1 VVVLLDGIAVSS
13 RLRSLPNSLTPPPIP
28 PTERRAHARIA
39 VPLNVRV
46 LAGKKEVEMQARDI
60 SRSGI
65 FLFSRNPPGQVGAV
79 LTLRLSLT
87 AGIKPVE
94 VRAEIVRVVLDPE
107 DKKGGVL
114 GFGAH
119 FVELMPDKERDLLNL
134 LDRAMLGRG
143 SMRRIYPRVYHLI
156 EVRARSKTELRAIL
170 HDIGEG
176 GVGLNL
182 DRTLQIDEEVALEIN
197 RGRGEQVL
205 KLQGWVTSCVSS
217 GAGTYRVGLRFGPTP
232 APVRAELQAFLKK
245 LYSK

>member
-1 VVVLLDGIAVSS
+1 M
-13 RLRSLPNSLTPPPIP
+13 RTPTPL
-28 PTERRAHARIA
+28 ERRAHARVA
-39 VPLNVRV
+39 VPILVRMV
-46 LAGKKEVEMQARDI
+46 SGKKEVELVARDI

-65 FLFSRNPPGQVGAV
+65 FLFSRDPPGQVGTV

-107 DKKGGVL
+107 DKRGLVL

-119 FVELMPDKERDLLNL
+119 FVEMTPGKEKDLLNL

-170 HDIGEG
+170 QDIGEG
-176 GVGLNL
+176 GVGLTL
-182 DRTLQIDEEVALEIN
+182 ERSLQIDEEVALEIS
-197 RGRGEQVL
+197 RAKGEAPL
-205 KLQGWVTSCVSS
+205 KLQGWVTSCVPAGSS
-217 GAGTYRVGLRFGPTP
+217 PAAFRVGLRFGRTP
-232 APVRAELQAFLKK
+232 APVRADLQVFLKK

>member
-1 VVVLLDGIAVSS
+1 LS
-13 RLRSLPNSLTPPPIP
+13 PPLSPM
-28 PTERRAHARIA
+28 ERRAHARIA

-46 LAGKKEVEMQARDI
+46 LAGKKELELAARDI

-65 FLFSRNPPGQVGAV
+65 FLFSPNPPGQVGTV

-94 VRAEIVRVVLDPE
+94 VKAEIVRVVLDPV

-119 FVELMPDKERDLLNL
+119 FVELTPAREQDLLNL

-170 HDIGEG
+170 QDIGEG

-182 DRTLQIDEEVALEIN
+182 DRPMQLDEEVALEIA
-197 RGRGEQVL
+197 RAREGPL
-205 KLQGWVTSCVSS
+205 KLQGWVTSCTGS
-217 GAGTYRVGLRFGPTP
+217 GQGTFRVGLRFGRITQ
-232 APVRAELQAFLKK
+232 PVRVELQSFLKK

>member
-1 VVVLLDGIAVSS
+1 
-13 RLRSLPNSLTPPPIP
+13 LPISTNSL
-28 PTERRAHARIA
+28 ERRAHARIA
-39 VPLNVRV
+39 VPLNVRLLV
-46 LAGKKEVEMQARDI
+46 GKKEVELAARDV

-65 FLFSRNPPGQVGAV
+65 FLFSSSPPGQVGTMI
-79 LTLRLSLT
+79 TLRLSLT

-94 VRAEIVRVVLDPE
+94 VKAEIVRVVLDPE

-119 FVELMPDKERDLLNL
+119 FVDLTPGKEQDVLNL

-143 SMRRIYPRVYHLI
+143 SRRRIYPRVYHLI

-170 HDIGEG
+170 QDIGEG

-182 DRTLQIDEEVALEIN
+182 DRPLLIDEEVALEIA
-197 RGRGEQVL
+197 RTRGEPVL
-205 KLQGWVTSCVSS
+205 KLQGLVTSCT
-217 GAGTYRVGLRFGPTP
+217 GLGQGPFRVGLRFVRVTQPTR
-232 APVRAELQAFLKK
+232 VDLQAFLKK

>member
-1 VVVLLDGIAVSS
+1 L
-13 RLRSLPNSLTPPPIP
+13 LTP
-28 PTERRAHARIA
+28 TSAQERRAHARIA
-39 VPLNVRV
+39 VPLDVRV
-46 LAGKKEVEMQARDI
+46 LAGKKELELPARDI

-65 FLFSRNPPGQVGAV
+65 FLFSPNPPGQVGTV
-79 LTLRLSLT
+79 ITLRLSLT

-94 VRAEIVRVVLDPE
+94 VKAEIVRVVLDPE

-119 FVELMPDKERDLLNL
+119 FVELTPAKERDLLNL

-143 SMRRIYPRVYHLI
+143 SRRRIYPRVYHLI

-170 HDIGEG
+170 QDIGEG

-182 DRTLQIDEEVALEIN
+182 DRSLPVDEEVALEIA
-197 RGRGEQVL
+197 RGRGEPPL
-205 KLQGWVTSCVSS
+205 KLQGWVTSCA
-217 GAGTYRVGLRFGPTP
+217 GAGQGAFRVGLRFSRITQ
-232 APVRAELQAFLKK
+232 PVRAELQAFLKK